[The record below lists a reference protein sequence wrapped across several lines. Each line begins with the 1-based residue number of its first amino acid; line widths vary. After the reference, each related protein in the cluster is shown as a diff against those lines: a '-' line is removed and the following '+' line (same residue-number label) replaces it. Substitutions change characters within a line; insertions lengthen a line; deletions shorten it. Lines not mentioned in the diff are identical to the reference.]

1 MTHIFA
7 DLHNHTTASDGDLSP
22 GELVA
27 LAASMGIKVLGV
39 TDHDTLD
46 GLEPALAAGTLQ
58 GVDVFPGVEVSV
70 RFKRDFFTGTLHVLT
85 YFSSALLKDSGFVT
99 RFKTLLAQG
108 RGQGLVRARIEKINE
123 VFGPGGE
130 SPLLS
135 RNLVFEDIAA
145 YSDNA
150 SRRHFAMALDEKLDI
165 SDKETINRIIGND
178 SPAYLPSGIDL
189 EQVKGFL
196 ETEPV
201 IAVLAHPAAGSFP
214 GEGHYKEVLPPVETV
229 TRLLPELLD
238 AGVKGLEVHYPGHA
252 PEHKALLFS
261 WAQKYDL
268 LVTGGSDCHDNANRP
283 LGVAGADEEEFNRLR
298 QAVLCVEKMTAKQSG

>member
-1 MTHIFA
+1 MKNIFA
-7 DLHNHTTASDGDLSP
+7 DLHNHTTASDGDFSP

-27 LAASMGIKVLGV
+27 RAASMGIKVLGV

-46 GLEPALAAGTLQ
+46 GLELALDAGKKEGIEL
-58 GVDVFPGVEVSV
+58 FPGVEISV
-70 RFKRDFFTGTLHVLT
+70 RFKRVFFTGTVHVLT
-85 YFSSALLKDSGFVT
+85 YFSSALLKNSGFVT

-108 RGQGLVRARIEKINE
+108 RGEGLVQARIEKINQ

-135 RNLVFEDIAA
+135 RNLVFEDIAS

-150 SRRHFAMALDEKLDI
+150 SRRHFAMALAEKLGI
-165 SDKETINRIIGND
+165 SDKDTITRIIGNA
-178 SPAYLPSGIDL
+178 SPAYLPSGIELD
-189 EQVKGFL
+189 QVKGFL
-196 ETEPV
+196 KTEPV
-201 IAVLAHPAAGSFP
+201 VAVLAHPAAGSFP
-214 GEGHYKEVLPPVETV
+214 GEGHYKEVLPPLETV
-229 TRLLPELLD
+229 LRLLPEVLD

-252 PEHKALLFS
+252 PEHRTLLLD

-283 LGVAGADEEEFNRLR
+283 LGAAGVGEQEFMRLK
-298 QAVLCVEKMTAKQSG
+298 QEVLCVEKKSR

>member
-7 DLHNHTTASDGDLSP
+7 DLHNHTTASDGDFSP
-22 GELVA
+22 GDLVA
-27 LAASMGIKVLGV
+27 LAADMGIKVLGV

-46 GLEPALAAGTLQ
+46 GLEPALDAGKTQ
-58 GVDVFPGVEVSV
+58 GVEVFPGVEVSV
-70 RFKRDFFTGTLHVLT
+70 RFKREFFTGTLHVLT
-85 YFSSALLKDSGFVT
+85 YFSRALLKDSGFVT

-123 VFGPGGE
+123 AFGPGGE

-135 RNLVFEDIAA
+135 RDLAFEDIAA

-150 SRRHFAMALDEKLDI
+150 SRRHFAMALDEKLGI
-165 SDKETINRIIGND
+165 SDKDTINRIIGND
-178 SPAYLPSGIDL
+178 SPAYLPSGVEL
-189 EQVKGFL
+189 EQVKGFIKS
-196 ETEPV
+196 EPV
-201 IAVLAHPAAGSFP
+201 VAVLAHPAAGSFP

-229 TRLLPELLD
+229 ARLLPEVLN

-252 PEHKALLFS
+252 AEHKALLLS

-268 LVTGGSDCHDNANRP
+268 LITGGSDCHDNANRP
-283 LGVAGADEEEFNRLR
+283 LGVAGADEQEFNRLR
-298 QAVLCVEKMTAKQSG
+298 QEVLCVEKKSR